1 MIKSMTSF
9 ASSEVTLDNFTVSSE
24 IRTYNNRYLDI
35 ILHIPREYFDM
46 ENKIKSLVSNRL
58 ARGRIEIKL
67 NKRDDSEQAY
77 QYEINNTQ
85 ADAFYNSLIQ
95 LKNRFD
101 LKTAISIDN
110 FLKTGGIIKQIYPER
125 NLDSDWIVIED
136 CLINALNQIEEMRI
150 KEGNFI
156 LNDLVERLK
165 FIENSTSILEIET
178 ANISSHYQK
187 KLLNR
192 ISILTGDA
200 GEIDPWRIAQE
211 VALIADKSDI
221 SEEIIRIKS
230 HTMQFYIIINSKEP
244 AGKKLNFLLQEF
256 NREFNTIGSKIQ
268 NADLT
273 HTVIAVKA
281 ELEKIREQVQN
292 IE

>member
-9 ASSEVTLDNFTVSSE
+9 ASSEVTVDSFTVSSE

-35 ILHIPREYFDM
+35 VLHIPREYFNM

-58 ARGRIEIKL
+58 DRGRIEIKF
-67 NKRDDSEQAY
+67 NKRDNSEQAY

-85 ADAFYNSLIQ
+85 ADAFYDSLIQ

-101 LKTAISIDN
+101 LKTEISIDN
-110 FLKTGGIIKQIYPER
+110 FLKAGEIIKQIYPER
-125 NLDSDWIVIED
+125 NLKSDWIVIEE
-136 CLINALNQIEEMRI
+136 CLTSALDQIEAMRI
-150 KEGNFI
+150 KEGDFI
-156 LNDLVERLK
+156 LNDLLERLE
-165 FIENSTSILEIET
+165 FIEKSVSILETEA
-178 ANISSHYQK
+178 ANISSLYQK

-192 ISILTGDA
+192 ISVLTGETN
-200 GEIDPWRIAQE
+200 EIDPWRIAQE
-211 VALIADKSDI
+211 VALIADKSDV
-221 SEEIIRIKS
+221 SEEIVRIKS
-230 HTMQFYIIINSKEP
+230 HTMQFYAIINSKEP

-256 NREFNTIGSKIQ
+256 NREFNTISSKIQ
-268 NADLT
+268 NADLA

>member
-150 KEGNFI
+150 KEGDFI